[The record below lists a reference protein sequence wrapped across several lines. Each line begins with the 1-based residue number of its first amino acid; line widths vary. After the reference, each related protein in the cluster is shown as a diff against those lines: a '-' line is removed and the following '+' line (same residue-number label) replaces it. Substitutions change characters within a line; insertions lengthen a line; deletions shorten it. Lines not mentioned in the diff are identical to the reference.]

1 MNTIPIPRAKRIFD
15 IFVSILVII
24 VLSPVITV
32 LLCLFVIEEFFI
44 PSARGSFFY
53 TETRISQGRPFKLW
67 KFRTFKTK
75 ALRDARATGNLV
87 HTKELERNKENLTMT
102 GKILRQIYMDEAPQI
117 ISVLIGDMS
126 LVGPRPTNSENY
138 ENDVT
143 KNFQAKRILK
153 AGLTGRFQ
161 TRKHVKY
168 HLNQEAVDME
178 YADLC
183 ASRSGFRIIMHDIKI
198 LLDTAL
204 TVFRAE
210 GL

>member
-1 MNTIPIPRAKRIFD
+1 MNIIPIPRAKRIFD
-15 IFVSILVII
+15 IFASILVII
-24 VLSPVITV
+24 ILSPFIAV
-32 LLCLFVIEEFFI
+32 LLCLFVLEEMFV

-53 TETRISQGRPFKLW
+53 TETRISQGKPFTLW
-67 KFRTFKTK
+67 KFRTFKTQALSD
-75 ALRDARATGNLV
+75 ALRTRNTI
-87 HTKELERNKENLTMT
+87 HTKELEQNKKNLTIT
-102 GKILRQIYMDEAPQI
+102 GRILRQIYMDEAPQI
-117 ISVLIGDMS
+117 ISVLVGDMS
-126 LVGPRPTNSENY
+126 LVGPRPTNPENY
-138 ENDVT
+138 ENDVK

-178 YADLC
+178 YADFC
-183 ASRSGFRIIMHDIKI
+183 ASRCGLRIILHDFKI
-198 LLDTAL
+198 LLDTGL

>member
-1 MNTIPIPRAKRIFD
+1 MNAIPIPRAKRIFD
-15 IFVSILVII
+15 IFASILVII
-24 VLSPVITV
+24 LLSPLIV
-32 LLCLFVIEEFFI
+32 LLLCVFVLEELFI

-53 TETRISQGRPFKLW
+53 TETRISQGKPFTLW

-75 ALRDARATGNLV
+75 TLSDARATGNLI
-87 HTKELERNKENLTMT
+87 HTKELEKNTQNLTLT
-102 GKILRQIYMDEAPQI
+102 GRILRQIYMDEAPQI

-138 ENDVT
+138 ARDVQ
-143 KNFQAKRILK
+143 NGFQAKRILK

-178 YADLC
+178 YADMC
-183 ASRSGFRIIMHDIKI
+183 ASRSSLRVVLYDMKI